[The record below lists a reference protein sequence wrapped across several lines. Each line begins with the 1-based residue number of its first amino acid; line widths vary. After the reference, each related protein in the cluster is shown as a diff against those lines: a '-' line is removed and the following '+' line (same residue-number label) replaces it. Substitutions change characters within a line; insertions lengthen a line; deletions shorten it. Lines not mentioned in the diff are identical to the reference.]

1 MANQASRAKAVTFSI
16 VIAVLSAVAL
26 SLSSPAFHAG
36 SPIPQRYTC
45 DGRDVSPPLRWSRV
59 PSRARSLAV
68 ELEDPDAPGGVFIH
82 WLLWN
87 VSPRARA
94 LGVQV
99 SRRTQGRNSFGR
111 IGYSGPC
118 PPQGSTHHYVFTLFA
133 VDRKLTLAR
142 GASSPRFHATL
153 SGHIVSRATL
163 VGIYGR

>member
-1 MANQASRAKAVTFSI
+1 

-68 ELEDPDAPGGVFIH
+68 ELEDPDAPGGVFVH

-87 VSPRARA
+87 LSPRTR
-94 LGVQV
+94 GIPVQV
-99 SRRTQGRNSFGR
+99 GRRTQGRNSFGR

-133 VDRKLTLAR
+133 VDRRLTLAR
-142 GASSPRFHATL
+142 GASSARLHAALLHHT
-153 SGHIVSRATL
+153 VSRARL
-163 VGIYGR
+163 VGTYGR